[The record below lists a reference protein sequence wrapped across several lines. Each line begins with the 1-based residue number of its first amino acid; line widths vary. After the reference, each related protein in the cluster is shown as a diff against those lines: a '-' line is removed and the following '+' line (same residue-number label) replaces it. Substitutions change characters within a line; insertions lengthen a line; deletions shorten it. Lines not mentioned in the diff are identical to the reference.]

1 MGVWEGL
8 ILNVLFGLAL
18 ERQAEKEE
26 KDIPCQGNRMCKGK
40 MLCVICMLTSSNPL

>member
-26 KDIPCQGNRMCKGK
+26 KAFRAKGTGCAK
-40 MLCVICMLTSSNPL
+40 AKCYA